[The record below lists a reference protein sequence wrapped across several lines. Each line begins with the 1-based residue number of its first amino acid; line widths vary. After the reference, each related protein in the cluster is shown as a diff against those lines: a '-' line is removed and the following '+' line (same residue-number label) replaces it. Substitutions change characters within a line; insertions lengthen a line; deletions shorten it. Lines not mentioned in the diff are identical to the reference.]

1 MIAYGQWLM
10 ACPYVKASHRPWA
23 ISHSTTSEIRN
34 NRVNKQIKPNNTMK
48 KQLLT
53 IAIVLGLGLT
63 TSFAQGGLFQR
74 GDVPTEEQGN
84 RDGGPGLPG
93 HGASGHQDAPLGSG
107 IAVLAALGGAYLI
120 GKRRK
125 QN

>member
-1 MIAYGQWLM
+1 MI
-10 ACPYVKASHRPWA
+10 KH
-23 ISHSTTSEIRN
+23 
-34 NRVNKQIKPNNTMK
+34 
-48 KQLLT
+48 LLT
-53 IAIVLGLGLT
+53 LAIVLGLGLA
-63 TSFAQGGLFQR
+63 TSFARGGLLQPR
-74 GDVPTEEQGN
+74 DLPTEEQGN